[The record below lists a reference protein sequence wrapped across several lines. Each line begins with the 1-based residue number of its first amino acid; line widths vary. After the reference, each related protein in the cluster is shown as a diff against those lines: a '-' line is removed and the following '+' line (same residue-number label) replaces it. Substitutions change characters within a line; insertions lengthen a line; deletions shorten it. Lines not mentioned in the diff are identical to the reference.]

1 MYSWTQKL
9 LRNHSEVMEV
19 KVLDF
24 NGKDTGRKVQL
35 SDSVFAIE
43 PNNHAVYLDVK
54 QYLANQRQG
63 THKAKERA
71 EVTGSTRKIKKQ
83 KGTGTARAGSV
94 KNPLFKGGGTVFG
107 PRPRSYSFKLNKG
120 LKRLARKS
128 AFSIKA
134 KESNVIVLE
143 DFNFDVPNTKN
154 FINVLKALGLENKK
168 SLFVLGESNKNV
180 YLSSRNLKASNV
192 VTSSEL
198 STYAILNANNLVL
211 LEGSLELIEENLSK

>member
-1 MYSWTQKL
+1 
-9 LRNHSEVMEV
+9 MEA

-35 SDSVFAIE
+35 SDSVFGIE

-71 EVTGSTRKIKKQ
+71 EVAGSTRKIKKQ
-83 KGTGTARAGSV
+83 KGTGTARAGSA

-107 PRPRSYSFKLNKG
+107 PRPRSYSFKLNKS

-134 KESNVIVLE
+134 KESSIIVVE
-143 DFNFDVPNTKN
+143 DFSFETPNTKN
-154 FINVLKALGLENKK
+154 FINVLKALELENKK
-168 SLFVLGESNKNV
+168 SLFVLGDTNKNV
-180 YLSSRNLKASNV
+180 YLSSRNLKGSSV
-192 VTSSEL
+192 VSSLEL

-211 LEGSLELIEENLSK
+211 LESSLEIIEENLSK

>member
-1 MYSWTQKL
+1 
-9 LRNHSEVMEV
+9 MEV
-19 KVLDF
+19 KVLDIK
-24 NGKDTGRKVQL
+24 GKDTGRKVKL
-35 SDSVFAIE
+35 SDSVFGIE
-43 PNNHAVYLDVK
+43 PNKHAVYLDVK

-71 EVTGSTRKIKKQ
+71 EVAGSTRKIKKQ
-83 KGTGTARAGSV
+83 KGTGTARAGSA

-128 AFSIKA
+128 AFSLKA
-134 KESNVIVLE
+134 KESNLIVVE
-143 DFNFDVPNTKN
+143 DFTFEAPSTKN
-154 FINVLKALGLENKK
+154 FLSVLSALGLENKK
-168 SLFVLGESNKNV
+168 SLFVLGDSNKNV

-192 VTSSEL
+192 VTNSEL

-211 LEGSLELIEENLSK
+211 LEGSLEGIEDNLSK

>member
-1 MYSWTQKL
+1 
-9 LRNHSEVMEV
+9 MEV
-19 KVLDF
+19 KVLDKT
-24 NGKDTGRKVQL
+24 GKETGRKVQL

-83 KGTGTARAGSV
+83 KGTGTARAGSA

-107 PRPRSYSFKLNKG
+107 PRPRSYSFKLNKS

-134 KESNVIVLE
+134 KESNLIVVE
-143 DFNFDVPNTKN
+143 DFNFETPNTKN
-154 FINVLKALGLENKK
+154 FISVLKALGLENKK
-168 SLFVLGESNKNV
+168 SLFVLGDSNKNV
-180 YLSSRNLKASNV
+180 YLSSRNLKASSV
-192 VTSSEL
+192 VTNSEL

-211 LEGSLELIEENLSK
+211 LEGSLEGIEENLSK

>member
-1 MYSWTQKL
+1 
-9 LRNHSEVMEV
+9 MEV

-83 KGTGTARAGSV
+83 KGTGTARAGSI
-94 KNPLFKGGGTVFG
+94 KNPLFKGGGTIFG
-107 PRPRSYSFKLNKG
+107 PRPRSYSFKLNKAV
-120 LKRLARKS
+120 KRLARKS

-134 KESNVIVLE
+134 KEANIIVLE
-143 DFNFDVPNTKN
+143 DFNFEAPNTKN

-198 STYAILNANNLVL
+198 STYAILNTNNLVL

>member
-1 MYSWTQKL
+1 
-9 LRNHSEVMEV
+9 MEA

-35 SDSVFAIE
+35 SDSVFGIE

-71 EVTGSTRKIKKQ
+71 EVAGSTRKIKKQ
-83 KGTGTARAGSV
+83 KGTGTARAGSA

-107 PRPRSYSFKLNKG
+107 PRPRSYSFKLNKS

-134 KESNVIVLE
+134 KEANIIVLE
-143 DFNFDVPNTKN
+143 DFNFETPNTKN
-154 FINVLKALGLENKK
+154 FINVLKSLGLENKK
-168 SLFVLGESNKNV
+168 SLFVLGDSNKNV
-180 YLSSRNLKASNV
+180 YLSSRNLKASKV
-192 VTSSEL
+192 ISSSEL
-198 STYAILNANNLVL
+198 STYDILNTNSLVL
-211 LEGSLELIEENLSK
+211 LEGSLEVIEENLSK

>member
-1 MYSWTQKL
+1 
-9 LRNHSEVMEV
+9 MEV
-19 KVLDF
+19 KVLDI
-24 NGKDTGRKVQL
+24 NGKETGRKVQL

-71 EVTGSTRKIKKQ
+71 EVAGSTRKIKKQ
-83 KGTGTARAGSV
+83 KGTGTARAGSA

-107 PRPRSYSFKLNKG
+107 PRTRSYSLKLNKTV
-120 LKRLARKS
+120 KRLARKS

-134 KESNVIVLE
+134 KESNILVVE
-143 DFNFDVPNTKN
+143 DFNFDSPNTKK
-154 FINVLKALGLENKK
+154 FIGFLQALGLENKK

-180 YLSSRNLKASNV
+180 YLSSRNLKASSV
-192 VTSSEL
+192 LTSSEL
-198 STYAILNANNLVL
+198 STYAILNANNLIL
-211 LEGSLELIEENLSK
+211 SEGSLDGIVENLSK

>member
-1 MYSWTQKL
+1 
-9 LRNHSEVMEV
+9 MEV
-19 KVLDF
+19 KVL
-24 NGKDTGRKVQL
+24 NISGKESGRTVQL
-35 SDSVFAIE
+35 SDDVFGIE

-71 EVTGSTRKIKKQ
+71 EVAGSTRKIKKQ
-83 KGTGTARAGSV
+83 KGTGTARAGSA

-107 PRPRSYSFKLNKG
+107 PRPRSYAFKLNKN

-134 KESNVIVLE
+134 KESNLIVVE
-143 DFNFDVPNTKN
+143 DFNFETPNTKN

-168 SLFVLGESNKNV
+168 SLIVLGDTNKNV
-180 YLSSRNLKASNV
+180 YLSSRNLKASSV
-192 VTSSEL
+192 VMNSEL

-211 LEGSLELIEENLSK
+211 LESSLEGIEENLSK

>member
-1 MYSWTQKL
+1 
-9 LRNHSEVMEV
+9 MEV

-134 KESNVIVLE
+134 KESNIVVLE
-143 DFNFDVPNTKN
+143 DFNFEAPNTKN

-192 VTSSEL
+192 VSSLEL
-198 STYAILNANNLVL
+198 STYDILNANNLVL
-211 LEGSLELIEENLSK
+211 LESSLEVIEENLSK

>member
-1 MYSWTQKL
+1 
-9 LRNHSEVMEV
+9 MEV

-63 THKAKERA
+63 NHKAKERA
-71 EVTGSTRKIKKQ
+71 EVAGSTRKIKKQ
-83 KGTGTARAGSV
+83 KGTGTARAGS
-94 KNPLFKGGGTVFG
+94 KKSPLFKGGGTVFG
-107 PRPRSYSFKLNKG
+107 PRPRSYSFKLNKT

-128 AFSIKA
+128 ALSLKV
-134 KESNVIVLE
+134 KESNLVVVE
-143 DFNFDVPNTKN
+143 DFNFETPNTKN

-168 SLFVLGESNKNV
+168 SLFVLGDLNKNV
-180 YLSSRNLKASNV
+180 YLSSRNLKASSV
-192 VTSSEL
+192 VTNSEL

-211 LEGSLELIEENLSK
+211 SEGSLEGIVENLSK

>member
-1 MYSWTQKL
+1 
-9 LRNHSEVMEV
+9 MEA

-35 SDSVFAIE
+35 SDSVFGIE

-71 EVTGSTRKIKKQ
+71 EVAGSTRKIKKQ
-83 KGTGTARAGSV
+83 KGTGTARAGSA

-107 PRPRSYSFKLNKG
+107 PRPRSYSFKLNKS

-134 KESNVIVLE
+134 KESNIIVLE
-143 DFNFDVPNTKN
+143 DFNFETPNTKN
-154 FINVLKALGLENKK
+154 FINVLKALELENKK
-168 SLFVLGESNKNV
+168 SLFVLGDTNKNV
-180 YLSSRNLKASNV
+180 YLSSRNLKGSSV
-192 VTSSEL
+192 VSSLEL

-211 LEGSLELIEENLSK
+211 LESSLLTKKQIKFKLRKLLKLLME

>member
-1 MYSWTQKL
+1 
-9 LRNHSEVMEV
+9 MEV

-83 KGTGTARAGSV
+83 KGTGTARAGSI
-94 KNPLFKGGGTVFG
+94 KNPLFKGGGTIFG
-107 PRPRSYSFKLNKG
+107 PRPRSYSFKLNKA

-134 KESNVIVLE
+134 KEANIIVLE
-143 DFNFDVPNTKN
+143 DFGFEAPNTKN

-168 SLFVLGESNKNV
+168 SLFVLGEANKNV
-180 YLSSRNLKASNV
+180 YLSSRNLKSSNV
-192 VTSSEL
+192 VNSSEL
-198 STYAILNANNLVL
+198 STYAILNTNNLVL

>member
-1 MYSWTQKL
+1 
-9 LRNHSEVMEV
+9 MEV

-71 EVTGSTRKIKKQ
+71 EVAGSTRKIKKQ
-83 KGTGTARAGSV
+83 KGTGTARAGSA

-107 PRPRSYSFKLNKG
+107 PRPRSYSFKLNKN

-134 KESNVIVLE
+134 KESNIIVLE
-143 DFNFDVPNTKN
+143 DFNFETPSTKN
-154 FINVLKALGLENKK
+154 FINVLKALELENKK
-168 SLFVLGESNKNV
+168 SLFILGDTNKNV

-192 VTSSEL
+192 VSSSEL

-211 LEGSLELIEENLSK
+211 LESSLGVIEENLSK

>member
-1 MYSWTQKL
+1 
-9 LRNHSEVMEV
+9 MEV
-19 KVLDF
+19 KVLDI
-24 NGKDTGRKVQL
+24 NGKETGRTITL

-43 PNNHAVYLDVK
+43 PNKHAVYLDVK

-107 PRPRSYSFKLNKG
+107 PRPRSYSFKLNKA

-128 AFSIKA
+128 AFTMKA
-134 KESNVIVLE
+134 QESNLTVVE
-143 DFNFDVPNTKN
+143 NFEFDAPSTKN
-154 FINVLKALGLENKK
+154 FINFLKALGLDNKK
-168 SLFVLGESNKNV
+168 SLIVLGDTNKNV
-180 YLSSRNLKASNV
+180 YLSSRNLKASSV

-198 STYAILNANNLVL
+198 STYAILNANKLVL
-211 LEGSLELIEENLSK
+211 LEGALEGIEENLSK

>member
-1 MYSWTQKL
+1 
-9 LRNHSEVMEV
+9 MEA

-71 EVTGSTRKIKKQ
+71 EVAGSTRKIKKQ
-83 KGTGTARAGSV
+83 KGTGTARAGSA

-107 PRPRSYSFKLNKG
+107 PRPRSYSFKLNKS

-134 KESNVIVLE
+134 KEANIIVLE
-143 DFNFDVPNTKN
+143 DFNFETPNTKN
-154 FINVLKALGLENKK
+154 FINVLKSLGLDNKK
-168 SLFVLGESNKNV
+168 SLFVLGDSNKNV
-180 YLSSRNLKASNV
+180 YLSSRNLKASKV
-192 VTSSEL
+192 ISSSEL
-198 STYAILNANNLVL
+198 STYDILNANSLVL
-211 LEGSLELIEENLSK
+211 LEGSLEVIEENLSK